1 MRVMMKILV
10 CCNSDILAIPTLLK
24 LKELGVLKGVC
35 VPEANQKILLPA
47 LKALDLNVE
56 LICLSRKT
64 WVNTIN
70 SLITRK
76 EIDRVWVLTFPWI
89 FPKSILDSIGN
100 GFVNFHFGLLPKYKG
115 NDPIFWQIKNK
126 EAYGGTTIHFMNEHI
141 DEGPVLLQEKFPI
154 MPGETY
160 GLHCQRLGQFNA
172 TLVERV
178 MNLQFAENFKSLE
191 LEDSDKIFS
200 QKPAECDLEIDWLH
214 QTAEEIEC
222 LVNASNPKYGG
233 AKTRI
238 AGFEMYVLEVTP
250 VNLENKVEAKPG
262 QIIHADSTY
271 GLVVYCSD
279 GESVRITVVRTREG
293 YLSGIKL
300 FNLGFNAGHIFDHPV
315 VPQEFSC

>member
-1 MRVMMKILV
+1 LE
-10 CCNSDILAIPTLLK
+10 SIPH
-24 LKELGVLKGVC
+24 
-35 VPEANQKILLPA
+35 
-47 LKALDLNVE
+47 
-56 LICLSRKT
+56 
-64 WVNTIN
+64 
-70 SLITRK
+70 
-76 EIDRVWVLTFPWI
+76 
-89 FPKSILDSIGN
+89 

-115 NDPIFWQIKNK
+115 CDPVFWQIRNK
-126 EAYGGTTIHFMNEHI
+126 EACGGITIHYMNEHI
-141 DEGPVLLQEKFPI
+141 DEGPVLLQEKFLI

-178 MNLQFAENFKSLE
+178 MNLQVAENFKSLE
-191 LEDSDKIFS
+191 LEDSDQVFS

-214 QTAEEIEC
+214 QTSEEIEC
-222 LVNASNPKYGG
+222 LVNASNPRYGG

-271 GLVVYCSD
+271 GLVIYCSD

-293 YLSGIKL
+293 YLSGVKL
-300 FNLGFNAGHIFDHPV
+300 FNLGFNAGHVFDSPPV
-315 VPQEFSC
+315 VPQENMC

>member
-1 MRVMMKILV
+1 MMMKILV
-10 CCNSDILAIPTLLK
+10 CCNSDMLAIPTFLK
-24 LKELGVLKGVC
+24 LNDLGLLKGVC
-35 VPEANQKILLPA
+35 IPESSNENLMTT

-64 WVNTIN
+64 WGNTIN
-70 SLITRK
+70 RLIKIK
-76 EIDRVWVLTFPWI
+76 EIDSVWVLTFPWI
-89 FPKSILDSIGN
+89 FPKTVLDSIDN

-126 EAYGGTTIHFMNEHI
+126 EAYGGITIHFMNEHV

-178 MNLQFAENFKSLE
+178 MNLQVVENFAHFE
-191 LEDSDKIFS
+191 LESSIKIFS
-200 QKPAECDLEIDWLH
+200 QKPDESDLEIDWRN

-233 AKTRI
+233 AKTTI

-250 VNLENKVEAKPG
+250 VNLENTVEAKPG

-271 GLVVYCSD
+271 GLVVYCADS
-279 GESVRITVVRTREG
+279 ESVRITVVRTREG
-293 YLSGIKL
+293 YLSGVKL
-300 FNLGFNAGHIFDHPV
+300 FNLGFNAGHVFDYPPV
-315 VPQEFSC
+315 LQEF